1 MFVLQV
7 NSKVFFIQS
16 LHVCPRVTEMGST
29 HVIGHI
35 IDYHGVEALRGQQ
48 HIPSYLRLLFSFLV
62 LTGRYFPV
70 AEFQKAPIKT

>member
-1 MFVLQV
+1 
-7 NSKVFFIQS
+7 
-16 LHVCPRVTEMGST
+16 MGST